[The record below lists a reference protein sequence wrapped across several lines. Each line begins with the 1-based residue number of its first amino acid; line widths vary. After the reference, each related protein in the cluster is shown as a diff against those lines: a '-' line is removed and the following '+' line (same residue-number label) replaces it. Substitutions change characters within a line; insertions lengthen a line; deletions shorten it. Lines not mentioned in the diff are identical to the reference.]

1 MSKVEE
7 IVFSGGGSG
16 GHVLPAITLINH
28 LKSNHPEIKVSYIG
42 DANGI
47 ESKLISEQDIQ
58 FQSIMTG
65 KLRRY
70 ISFQNFIDIFKV
82 MIGII
87 QSFFILLGKRNSIV
101 FCTGGFVTV
110 PVAIASF
117 LTRKKM
123 YIHEQTS
130 RVGLANKINSM
141 FANKVF
147 VTFEESLK
155 FFPNEKT
162 QLSGYPLR
170 PEINNV
176 KREDFNDVLK
186 SFNLSDKKPVLFITG
201 GGNGSLLLNNLI
213 RENLDKLKEKFTI
226 VHQVGKNFEEEYSKL
241 NSAEYYSSAFFGD
254 EMIALM
260 KYSSV
265 VISRAGA
272 GTVIELMALGKPSI
286 FVPLAIA
293 QKNEQFHNAM
303 EAQEKIKSIVIEE
316 KDLSSE
322 SIFKAIDQC
331 LELKESESN
340 ISKNATQKITNEI
353 L

>member
-28 LKSNHPEIKVSYIG
+28 LKKNHPEVKISYIG

-47 ESKLISEQDIQ
+47 ESKLISEQNIQ

-101 FCTGGFVTV
+101 FCSGGFVTV

-117 LTRKKM
+117 LTGKKM

-130 RVGLANKINSM
+130 RVGLANKINSI
-141 FANKVF
+141 FADKVF

-162 QLSGYPLR
+162 LLSGYPLR
-170 PEINNV
+170 PEIGNV
-176 KREDFNDVLK
+176 KRVDFDNILK
-186 SFNLSDKKPVLFITG
+186 SFNLSDGKPVLFVTG

-213 RENLDKLKEKFTI
+213 KDNLDELKDKFTI

-241 NSAEYYSSAFFGD
+241 NNADYYTSAFFGE

-272 GTVIELMALGKPSI
+272 GTVVELMALGKPSI

-293 QKNEQFHNAM
+293 QKNEQYHNAM
-303 EAQEKIKSIVIEE
+303 EAHKKVGSIVIEE
-316 KDLSSE
+316 KNLSSDE
-322 SIFKAIDQC
+322 IFKAIDKC
-331 LELKESESN
+331 LDLEMKEID
-340 ISKNATQKITNEI
+340 ISKNATQEITSEI